1 MNQSTKTTNPVIF
14 IFITILIDSI
24 GIGIVFPVMPD
35 LLMNMM
41 HINETEATQW
51 GGYLATAYAL
61 MQFVFAPVL
70 GGISD
75 RFGRRPV
82 LLLALVGLGLDYIF
96 LTFANTI
103 TLLFIGRIIAG
114 ICGGSFTTGFAYIAD
129 VVPAEKRAQS
139 YGLMGAAF
147 GLGFILG
154 PVIGGILGE
163 IGGERLPFVAAAI
176 ITLLNFL
183 YGYFILPE
191 SLKPENR
198 RAFDIKR
205 ANPFGA
211 YLHLS
216 KIRELRWLVLGMFFL
231 YLAGQV
237 MPAVWPYYTK
247 ILFGWGN
254 FENGMSLAF
263 VGVVV
268 ALVQGGLIR
277 VAHQKFGQDRSILIG
292 LVFYALG
299 LFLFASADQ
308 PWMMYAYTLVYALG
322 GIGPPAIQAIISSRT
337 AANEQGE
344 IQGLLTSLTSLA
356 AVISP
361 LMFTQILSSFTED
374 KTTLFFPGAPF
385 LLAGVLILF
394 AMLFVLTGLRTGRK
408 TT

>member
-1 MNQSTKTTNPVIF
+1 MSQPTKSTNHLIF

-75 RFGRRPV
+75 RYGRRPV
-82 LLLALVGLGLDYIF
+82 LLLSLVGLGLDYIF

-103 TLLFIGRIIAG
+103 TLLFIGRIVAG

-163 IGGERLPFVAAAI
+163 IGGERLPFIAAAV

-191 SLKPENR
+191 SLKPEHR

-216 KIRELRWLVLGMFFL
+216 KIKELRLLVLGMFFL

-247 ILFGWGN
+247 ILFGWGK

-263 VGVVV
+263 VGLVV
-268 ALVQGGLIR
+268 AGVQGGLIR
-277 VAHQKFGQDRSILIG
+277 FAHKKFGQDRSILIG
-292 LVFYALG
+292 LFFYAIG

-308 PWMMYAYTLVYALG
+308 PWMMYVYTLVYALG
-322 GIGPPAIQAIISSRT
+322 GIGPPAIQALISSRT

-356 AVISP
+356 AVLSP
-361 LMFTQILSSFTED
+361 LMFTQILSFFTED
-374 KTTLFFPGAPF
+374 KTRIFFPGAPF
-385 LLAGVLILF
+385 LLAGGLIVL
-394 AMLFVLTGLRTGRK
+394 AMFFVFTGLRINK
-408 TT
+408 KQE

>member
-1 MNQSTKTTNPVIF
+1 MTQSTKTTNPVIF

-41 HINETEATQW
+41 HINENEATQW

-292 LVFYALG
+292 LVFYSLG

-374 KTTLFFPGAPF
+374 KTALFFPGAPF

-394 AMLFVLTGLRTGRK
+394 AMLFVLTGLRTGK
-408 TT
+408 KAA